1 MQINPRAIPR
11 AVKPNQNEGES
22 SGSGQSTIDVGSTA
36 PAFTLNDAAENLP
49 HHMSKALER
58 GPLLIGIYKSSCEAS
73 KTTFPFMEKLHQ
85 AYPALTIWGI
95 AQDSPN
101 VTRSFTRRTGVS
113 FPMLIDDNNYAVS
126 RAYDIVA
133 TPTLFLID
141 RSGVVLWQR
150 MGFQKASI
158 HELSTVI
165 ADLLG
170 VPPVDILAGSEAVPA
185 WVPG

>member
-1 MQINPRAIPR
+1 MQLNPRAVPR
-11 AVKPNQNEGES
+11 ATKSDQSDGETS
-22 SGSGQSTIDVGSTA
+22 SSGQSGIDVGSKA
-36 PAFTLNDAAENLP
+36 PSFTLNDAVESLP
-49 HHMSKALER
+49 HQLSEALER

-73 KTTFPFMEKLHQ
+73 KTTFPFLEKLHH
-85 AYPALTIWGI
+85 AYPALTIWGV

-101 VTRSFTRRTGVS
+101 VTRSFARRSGVS
-113 FPMLIDDNNYAVS
+113 FPMLIDNDDYAVS
-126 RAYDIVA
+126 RAYDIIA

-141 RSGVVLWQR
+141 RSGTIIWQR

-158 HELSTVI
+158 RELSNVI

-170 VPPVDILAGSEAVPA
+170 VSSVDILAGSEAVPA

>member
-1 MQINPRAIPR
+1 MQLNRRVIPQAI
-11 AVKPNQNEGES
+11 KSNQTDGETS
-22 SGSGQSTIDVGSTA
+22 SSGQSGIDVGSTA
-36 PAFTLNDAAENLP
+36 PRFTLNDAVENLP
-49 HHMSKALER
+49 HSLGEALER

-85 AYPALTIWGI
+85 AYPALTIWGV

-101 VTRSFTRRTGVS
+101 VTRSFTRRTGVT
-113 FPMLIDDNNYAVS
+113 FPMLIDDSDYAVS

-133 TPTLFLID
+133 TPSLFLID
-141 RSGVVLWQR
+141 RSGTVVWQR
-150 MGFQKASI
+150 MGFQKASMS
-158 HELSTVI
+158 ELSSVI

-170 VPPVDILAGSEAVPA
+170 VSSVDILTGSENVPV

>member
-1 MQINPRAIPR
+1 MQINPRLTNPKHAPGV
-11 AVKPNQNEGES
+11 AVEA
-22 SGSGQSTIDVGSTA
+22 GQQGVDVGATA
-36 PAFTLNDAAENLP
+36 PTFTLSDAAEDLQ
-49 HHMSKALER
+49 HAHSLSEALER

-101 VTRSFTRRTGVS
+101 VTRSFARRTGVS
-113 FPMLIDDNNYAVS
+113 FPMLIDDNDYTVS
-126 RAYDIVA
+126 RAYNIVA

-141 RSGVVLWQR
+141 RSGVVVWQR
-150 MGFQKASI
+150 MGFQKASM
-158 HELSTVI
+158 HELSNVV

-170 VPPVDILAGSEAVPA
+170 VPRVDILTGNEAMPA